1 MAGYMS
7 RSEKLLKDRKIL
19 RKVDVNLAAQG
30 RYIIAANIL
39 MFLFV
44 ASVGGYYELQPKI
57 TLAYGGVLL
66 ALSSA
71 LFYLIIRFDNAY
83 GAGPA
88 RWRGLFI
95 GVQIATSVY
104 IGCFAATIVL
114 LGKLSVN
121 AFLVT
126 LYVVGYCAINNV
138 EWSPYHQRNTIKH
151 AVAFGP
157 LIVAYTLIAD
167 INGITIAAGL
177 FVLWAMLVRQSRL
190 MNVRHWD
197 NVGAHHEL
205 HRKARDLSHAVNQAN
220 DASQFK
226 TEFLANITHE
236 IRTPMNNVLG
246 MLALLDDTNLS
257 DQQRELQKVAVN
269 SGESLLSLIDD
280 IVDFSRISSGQV
292 QLNDAVFNLKRC
304 IDQTLELLGPRA
316 HENGMELSCVYQL
329 DIPLRVKGDQ
339 GRLSQLVSNLVSNA
353 IKYSNGTD
361 VVLRVSLDKASETAA
376 NLRICVQDNGKGIDR
391 DLQDTLFEAFS
402 SKQAQTSYA
411 QMGTGLGLA
420 ISKGLAECMGGQI
433 GFTSV
438 ENEGSEFWF
447 TAQLQLSTQQAQKL
461 TGLQEITN
469 KRALIISDSA
479 GVTESLAFHLTSLN
493 IEFAS
498 LEKHET
504 PLEKLIE
511 AEKSKQPFELVF
523 LNLPVS
529 QPIDFELVKA
539 IQASE
544 QVQQPLHILVL
555 SSLPQRA
562 DAMRLGLVN
571 EYDIEWLSK
580 PVTREKL
587 CKALLN
593 SYEIVAVSSELEDKT
608 EANQEEL
615 EGKRILLVEDNAV
628 NQMVARGML
637 HKLGYVVTSVING
650 KEALGILEEK
660 PFDLILMDCM
670 MPILDGYETTKAWR
684 ELEADSGAHIPI
696 IAMTASV
703 VEGEHQKCLSVGMDD
718 YLSKP
723 VNLEELDAKIRQWI
737 GGKGQ
742 ENADT
747 VIADKSQSAN
757 QKKSA

>member
-1 MAGYMS
+1 
-7 RSEKLLKDRKIL
+7 
-19 RKVDVNLAAQG
+19 
-30 RYIIAANIL
+30 
-39 MFLFV
+39 
-44 ASVGGYYELQPKI
+44 
-57 TLAYGGVLL
+57 
-66 ALSSA
+66 
-71 LFYLIIRFDNAY
+71 
-83 GAGPA
+83 
-88 RWRGLFI
+88 
-95 GVQIATSVY
+95 
-104 IGCFAATIVL
+104 
-114 LGKLSVN
+114 
-121 AFLVT
+121 
-126 LYVVGYCAINNV
+126 
-138 EWSPYHQRNTIKH
+138 
-151 AVAFGP
+151 
-157 LIVAYTLIAD
+157 
-167 INGITIAAGL
+167 
-177 FVLWAMLVRQSRL
+177 
-190 MNVRHWD
+190 
-197 NVGAHHEL
+197 
-205 HRKARDLSHAVNQAN
+205 
-220 DASQFK
+220 
-226 TEFLANITHE
+226 
-236 IRTPMNNVLG
+236 
-246 MLALLDDTNLS
+246 
-257 DQQRELQKVAVN
+257 
-269 SGESLLSLIDD
+269 
-280 IVDFSRISSGQV
+280 
-292 QLNDAVFNLKRC
+292 
-304 IDQTLELLGPRA
+304 
-316 HENGMELSCVYQL
+316 
-329 DIPLRVKGDQ
+329 
-339 GRLSQLVSNLVSNA
+339 
-353 IKYSNGTD
+353 
-361 VVLRVSLDKASETAA
+361 
-376 NLRICVQDNGKGIDR
+376 
-391 DLQDTLFEAFS
+391 
-402 SKQAQTSYA
+402 
-411 QMGTGLGLA
+411 
-420 ISKGLAECMGGQI
+420 AECMGGQI

-529 QPIDFELVKA
+529 QPIDFELVKT